1 MTVRAAAAATAVFLL
16 CMPAQAALNLCNR
29 TSYVIYAATA
39 AQTASDIT
47 VKGWTRL
54 VPGSCITAIAGDL
67 TAQAYY
73 LYARSSRAHGGVPRD
88 WSGDIALCAKDR
100 DFVLHLPAGIARC
113 SADSYELAF
122 AALATRHMRS
132 WTATLRETP
141 DLPSQEAAQRAG
153 MKRLLADIGTRNLN
167 SGKAADAAL
176 AQFRKR
182 MRLANS
188 APAGALFD
196 ALETEAMKS
205 AVPAGYTLCND
216 TAKPVWVA
224 MGQKRGAIFS
234 ARGWWTV
241 GGGTCSQLIT
251 NSIAGS
257 PVYLRVEKAK
267 GVPLVSGSETFCVT
281 NIEFEVQ
288 GRGRCAQRGLVEAGF
303 VPTNARGAPGF
314 TAHVTERGLA
324 PNGPLRAGSGF

>member
-1 MTVRAAAAATAVFLL
+1 MTMRAAAAATAVLLL

-39 AQTASDIT
+39 AQTANEIS

-54 VPGSCITAIAGDL
+54 VPGTCTTAIAGDL

-73 LYARSSRAHGGVPRD
+73 LYARSSRAHAGPPRD
-88 WSGDIALCAKDR
+88 WSGGTVLCAKDK
-100 DFVLHLPAGIARC
+100 DFVLRLPAGIARC
-113 SADSYELAF
+113 TADSYELSF
-122 AALATRHMRS
+122 ASLATHSMRS
-132 WTATLRETP
+132 WTTTFRETP
-141 DLPSQEAAQRAG
+141 DLPSPDAAQRAG
-153 MKRLLADIGTRNLN
+153 LKRLLADIGMRNLN
-167 SGKAADAAL
+167 SDKAADAAL

-182 MRLANS
+182 IRLMNS
-188 APAGALFD
+188 APAGAVFD

-224 MGQKRGAIFS
+224 LGQKKGTLYS

-241 GGGTCSQLIT
+241 TGGTCAQLVT
-251 NSIAGS
+251 NSITGS

-267 GVPLVSGSETFCVT
+267 GVPLVSGSEAFCVT

-324 PNGPLRAGSGF
+324 PN